1 MTDIDKRITE
11 YESLCNA
18 WFDISGRK
26 DKVRERRFVLG
37 EDVIEY
43 SKRINKTPLEY
54 TPKDLY
60 LLFFKEI
67 KIKTISEYNSFKNG
81 FSQMYEYAISVGATS
96 RNITNDAL
104 FSTEVARKNIGDIND
119 YLSPQDVSAILNSIK
134 RNRVYGQALFLS
146 LYENVGRTCREL
158 SRIKTSDIDFNKRK
172 IRRDNGVVIGI
183 SKTLISLYHEL
194 TQIDSYE
201 SRSGQQFGMDRM
213 YDSLFPRLA
222 YADTKDYDEGL
233 YSEKLSVNLSAEIR
247 RISKDIDYSLSARII
262 YESGMFNNVSDYIGG
277 KDVMIDALVSNN
289 RAKNALLKKALE
301 HFGYSINIT
310 SFKYAY
316 RGMAQRAYE

>member
-11 YESLCNA
+11 YEKLCGA

-37 EDVIEY
+37 DDVIEY
-43 SKRINKTPLEY
+43 SQKINKTPLEY

-60 LLFFKEI
+60 SLFFKEI

-81 FSQMYEYAISVGATS
+81 FSQMYEYAISVGAAS

-104 FSTEVARKNIGDIND
+104 FSTEIARKNIGDINE
-119 YLSPQDVSAILNSIK
+119 YLSPLDVSAILNSIK

-146 LYENVGRTCREL
+146 IYENVGRTCREL
-158 SRIKTSDIDFNKRK
+158 SRLKIQDIDFDECK

-183 SKTLISLYHEL
+183 SKNLINLYREL
-194 TQIDSYE
+194 IQIDSYE
-201 SRSGQQFGMDRM
+201 SRSGQQFGMDRL

-222 YADTKDYDEGL
+222 YVDTKDYDEGL
-233 YSEKLSVNLSAEIR
+233 YNEKLSVNLSAEIR
-247 RISKDIDYSLSARII
+247 RLSKDIGYNLSARII

-277 KDVMIDALVSNN
+277 KDVMIDALVSND

-301 HFGYSINIT
+301 HFGYSINVT

-316 RGMAQRAYE
+316 KGMAQRAYN